1 MGLLYEETEEPQVQ
15 IQEKPKEPTL
25 VLEKLD
31 ILHETILLFKDLKDN
46 ELLITRNI
54 FTGKVKI
61 KETGLRWKLPIIKKG
76 FILDKGRYI
85 LEVKDPKSE
94 DGRYSQ
100 DIGIGKD
107 IKLTLNVRVEASDNP
122 KYAAKLL
129 RQQDTYVYAI
139 RYASERVMRAIIAD
153 KYQINEK
160 INNLDINELRGKIQ
174 KTFNLDMSDVINN
187 TAPISQECSKEIL
200 KITNDLLVN
209 YGIKLVDVHFPD
221 VDLPKEITDM
231 IDTSLRESNQRQI
244 DKEKADTDVYI
255 AKQEAEA
262 AKSKRQAEIEMLKN
276 LKTELGLSEEQVS
289 QYLKWKAMPANAVA
303 VLGDDRTKSAGYIA
317 ANMLN
322 QNQNSEG
329 EKSK

>member
-1 MGLLYEETEEPQVQ
+1 MGFFYEGTDEIQDQ
-15 IQEKPKEPTL
+15 IQETPKEPTV

-31 ILHETILLFKDLKDN
+31 ILHETILLFKNLKDN
-46 ELLITRNI
+46 QRLITRNI

-61 KETGLRWKLPIIKKG
+61 KETGFRWKFPIIKKG

-85 LEVKDPKSE
+85 LEIKDPKSE

-122 KYAAKLL
+122 KHAAKLL
-129 RQQDTYVYAI
+129 RQQDTYIYAI
-139 RYASERVMRAIIAD
+139 RYASERIMRAIIAD
-153 KYQINEK
+153 KYQINEELNK
-160 INNLDINELRGKIQ
+160 LDINNLRGKIQ
-174 KTFNLDMSDVINN
+174 KTFNLDMNDVINK

-200 KITNDLLVN
+200 KITTDLLIN

-231 IDTSLRESNQRQI
+231 IDTSLRESNQRKI
-244 DKEKADTDVYI
+244 EKEKADNDVYL

-262 AKSKRQAEIEMLKN
+262 ARIRRQAEIDMLKN
-276 LKTELGLSEEQVS
+276 MKEGLGLSEEQVS
-289 QYLKWKAMPANAVA
+289 QYLKWKAMPSNAVA
-303 VLGDDRTKSAGYIA
+303 VLGNDNANATGFIA

-322 QNQNSEG
+322 QQQNSESG
-329 EKSK
+329 KSK